1 MKVGENLDK
10 IYQLPVT
17 SYQFSTR
24 NYSSLVNF
32 KPTGNGQL
40 VTGLIICLLFL
51 SPLAYS
57 QSIKAIIADEESR
70 EVIPD
75 VFVFL
80 DNSSTGSITDAQGE
94 FELKTEG
101 YPNLLLVFSHLNYE
115 LYSLEVKNMA
125 NMADTIFLT
134 PSGLVLEEA
143 VVVEKARPRVRSRSL
158 KRFKNEFLGENYDKA
173 LIDIINPEVL
183 LFTQNKGKLVAKSRD
198 ALVIENK
205 VLGYRIKFFLEDYES
220 YKEGDLIY
228 KGNVFFEEMKGS
240 KKEVAKFKRNRS
252 KVYKQSSRSFFAA
265 LVQQKIGPNAYD
277 IGYSSF
283 NKLGEFVNYEPM
295 SVDSLMITEIR
306 EDKYEITI
314 NRILTITNNQIKI
327 AQGAQRNMG
336 TTLGGRVGDFK
347 QTQNKLPQ
355 SYLWSK
361 HGRIIVNKYGSILNP
376 TEVEE
381 AGYWASL
388 RVAALLPLDYA
399 IKGKK
404 KRTVERKL

>member
-198 ALVIENK
+198 AIGN
-205 VLGYRIKFFLEDYES
+205 FL
-220 YKEGDLIY
+220 
-228 KGNVFFEEMKGS
+228 
-240 KKEVAKFKRNRS
+240 
-252 KVYKQSSRSFFAA
+252 
-265 LVQQKIGPNAYD
+265 
-277 IGYSSF
+277 
-283 NKLGEFVNYEPM
+283 
-295 SVDSLMITEIR
+295 LM
-306 EDKYEITI
+306 
-314 NRILTITNNQIKI
+314 
-327 AQGAQRNMG
+327 G
-336 TTLGGRVGDFK
+336 
-347 QTQNKLPQ
+347 
-355 SYLWSK
+355 
-361 HGRIIVNKYGSILNP
+361 
-376 TEVEE
+376 
-381 AGYWASL
+381 
-388 RVAALLPLDYA
+388 
-399 IKGKK
+399 
-404 KRTVERKL
+404 